1 MSFCPPSCGDSLIL
15 TYKKIKCNK
24 NFKKIFKS
32 GIEYVNCP
40 EEALKNAEVVFIFTE
55 WKEIKNLDLKLYE
68 NLMKTPIIFD
78 GRNCYD
84 IDLVEEYNIDY
95 YSIGRS
101 EILNINKEI

>member
-1 MSFCPPSCGDSLIL
+1 MAEGSEACDKEICR
-15 TYKKIKCNK
+15 KKGQKS
-24 NFKKIFKS
+24 IF
-32 GIEYVNCP
+32 I
-40 EEALKNAEVVFIFTE
+40 TE